1 MLGSFSTIQK
11 AGRQAKAQGQFALMG
26 SLARVVFPV
35 LSGLAEQYIHETA
48 AFSLVL
54 LVMAVS
60 LLGVALMMNKITF
73 FTTAGGEAGQRS
85 GEWVSDSVFSLSRK
99 QLLLASV
106 AAAMM
111 AVSFF
116 GIFSAV

>member
-35 LSGLAEQYIHETA
+35 LTGFAEQYIHETA

-73 FTTAGGEAGQRS
+73 FTTAGGEARQRS
-85 GEWVSDSVFSLSRK
+85 GEWVSDSIFSLSRK